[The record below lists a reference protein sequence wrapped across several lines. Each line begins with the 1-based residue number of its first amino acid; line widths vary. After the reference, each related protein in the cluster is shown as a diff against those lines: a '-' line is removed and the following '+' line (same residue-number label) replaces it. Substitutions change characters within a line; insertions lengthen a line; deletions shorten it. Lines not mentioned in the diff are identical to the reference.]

1 MVAPGGLLRWCL
13 TCGDKA
19 FRSGPEFIET
29 ILRERRSDSFAE
41 SRPNDFDDRIRRIRG
56 VGSVM
61 KINHIEF

>member
-1 MVAPGGLLRWCL
+1 L

-41 SRPNDFDDRIRRIRG
+41 SRPNDLDDRIRRIRG

-61 KINHIEF
+61 KIDHIEF